1 MLFYYAYYN
10 AALLF
15 LIHYVPY
22 YAHQKSC
29 AYLTL
34 HQVSTIT
41 TYITKALRPSLVYCL
56 FPVPMFNKNRGG
68 REVISD
74 H

>member
-1 MLFYYAYYN
+1 MLFYYMYYN

-22 YAHQKSC
+22 YAHEKSC
-29 AYLTL
+29 ACLIL
-34 HQVSTIT
+34 HQVSTIN
-41 TYITKALRPSLVYCL
+41 TYITKPLRPSLVYCL
-56 FPVPMFNKNRGG
+56 FPVAMFSKNRGR
-68 REVISD
+68 REVIIG